1 MKSLQDLKNLGLKD
15 LVELLLIVYDKV
27 KIHPINKITIA
38 VVVIATGLISKPFW
52 QEVLNSIM
60 KKQYSIAFIGE
71 NDSLYGFYLL
81 IAALTYNVISHAIL
95 IFGEYLAKRLKY
107 KLIDSSVPFWQEL
120 DNALQEYRIVLNTYF
135 SCIVNKGDSCGSFES
150 DRNLLDERILK
161 AIEKLAFFL
170 KPDEEKLLRKIRH
183 FTSAKFYPELNLY
196 NHFWE
201 TYNMAPSIFT
211 NEASTIF
218 KDYFNAYRTLKD
230 NFIAGKDLD
239 IISILE
245 KNSIDKQIE
254 PIFKSAEA
262 KIAMNELF
270 FDGGHRY

>member
-1 MKSLQDLKNLGLKD
+1 MTETQGL
-15 LVELLLIVYDKV
+15 VIV
-27 KIHPINKITIA
+27 N
-38 VVVIATGLISKPFW
+38 TGNGKG
-52 QEVLNSIM
+52 
-60 KKQYSIAFIGE
+60 KTT
-71 NDSLYGFYLL
+71 
-81 IAALTYNVISHAIL
+81 AALGMGMRAWGQGLRVLVVQFIKGSWKY
-95 IFGEYLAKRLKY
+95 GE
-107 KLIDSSVPFWQEL
+107 
-120 DNALQEYRIVLNTYF
+120 
-135 SCIVNKGDSCGSFES
+135 
-150 DRNLLDERILK
+150 LK